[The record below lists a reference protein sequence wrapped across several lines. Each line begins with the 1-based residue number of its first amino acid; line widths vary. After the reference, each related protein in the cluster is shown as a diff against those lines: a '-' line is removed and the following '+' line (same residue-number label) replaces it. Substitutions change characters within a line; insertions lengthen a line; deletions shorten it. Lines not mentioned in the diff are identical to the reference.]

1 LTLSIIPVAGIP
13 EITAGATLGPLI
25 ATAAAEQGTPLAD
38 RDCLVVTQKIVSKAE
53 DRLVP
58 LDHDD
63 PDARRALVESESVR
77 ILRRRGDLIISETR
91 HGFVCANAGVDLS
104 NVDDG
109 SAALLPLD
117 SDRSAHKIR
126 QSIRAASGVDVA
138 VVVSDTFG
146 RAWRH
151 GLTDVAIGVSGLA
164 AVIDLRGES
173 DAHGRELHVTE
184 VALADE
190 VASAAELVMGKAKA
204 VPVAIVRGLDPSWF
218 RDGSVRELIRAP
230 RDDLFR

>member
-1 LTLSIIPVAGIP
+1 MTLSIIPLGGIP
-13 EITAGATLGPLI
+13 EVTPGAVLGPMI

-53 DRLVP
+53 GRLVP
-58 LDHDD
+58 LDHGDLA
-63 PDARRALVESESVR
+63 ARRELVERESVR
-77 ILRRRGDLIISETR
+77 ILRRRGDLIISETS
-91 HGFVCANAGVDLS
+91 HGFVCANAGIDLS
-104 NVDDG
+104 NVDEG

-117 SDRSAHKIR
+117 SDRSAHGIR
-126 QSIRAASGVDVA
+126 QSIRAAVGVDIA

-151 GLTDVAIGVSGLA
+151 GLTDVAIGVAGIA
-164 AVIDLRGES
+164 AVVDLRGDT
-173 DAHGRELHVTE
+173 DALGRELQVTE

-204 VPVAIVRGLDPSWF
+204 VPVAIVRGLEPAWF
-218 RDGSVRELIRAP
+218 RDGSVRELIRKP
-230 RDDLFR
+230 KDDLFR